1 MFKVQ
6 SRLNGLIFN
15 NLLLHGSSYSLYFCT
30 NLQNIGLCETNFFE
44 KGKTLLLILDVS
56 HDELYYYANLA

>member
-6 SRLNGLIFN
+6 SRLNGLIFK

-30 NLQNIGLCETNFFE
+30 YLQNIGLCETNFFE

-56 HDELYYYANLA
+56 HDELHTQI